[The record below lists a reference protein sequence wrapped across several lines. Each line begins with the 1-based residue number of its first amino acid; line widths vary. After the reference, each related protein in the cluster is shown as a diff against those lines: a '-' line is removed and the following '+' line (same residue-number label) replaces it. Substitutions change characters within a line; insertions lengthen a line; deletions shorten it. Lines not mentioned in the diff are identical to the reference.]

1 MNDNDYFLP
10 CTWKEG
16 IVGIFL
22 FFVKIFFWKIF
33 EFEMLSKQMAYLM
46 LQLLICPNF
55 ENPITFVYS
64 FKSILFFFL
73 FLFKH
78 SNYLNYFLTVFSYL
92 QFETHQKQKPKKHFL
107 FYSLFVSWVLFL
119 VLANFIRRV
128 CNMRE
133 DLCTTQIN
141 S

>member
-1 MNDNDYFLP
+1 
-10 CTWKEG
+10 
-16 IVGIFL
+16 
-22 FFVKIFFWKIF
+22 
-33 EFEMLSKQMAYLM
+33 MLSKQMAYLM

-119 VLANFIRRV
+119 VLLGFFSSSKLPVVAVECLLDLFRLNYPYQLYVFSTSIASLYNFSFIL
-128 CNMRE
+128 
-133 DLCTTQIN
+133 DF
-141 S
+141 